1 MLLGDKATL
10 RELHNHIAAL
20 SDAKDLLG
28 VNIERRKLV
37 VKWLYIFGYSNRETL
52 LTLTSAKG
60 STGYRF
66 IADLIKHGYIQKF
79 KNNFYSKDLLML
91 GKQGLGVLLE
101 DRIIDDDQAKL
112 PNKRKFINSSRV
124 HHEIGLHGSVLAYLL
139 RHRNALKLLEIS
151 KEVRYK
157 PLMVDALLQ
166 LEVVE
171 TGEILKVAIEY
182 ERTEKSRQRIEY
194 LLVEHMKNI
203 KNENYHSVFF
213 YFTNKTLHDF
223 YLKIML
229 EQPREWFKK
238 KNGSFYG
245 GDTYKV
251 TKNIRNRLISVLFD
265 SENAEIST
273 LAHIEQDETHILH
286 SHLADIRRKQENDR
300 MVAKEAEDE
309 RREQIRDELRPIIEQ
324 ELLEQQIP
332 IIEAKIREKIRLE
345 EEARQKQM
353 EDEKF
358 FNQMRGLFKKE

>member
-1 MLLGDKATL
+1 MLLDDKATL
-10 RELHNHIAAL
+10 SKLHDHIAAL

-28 VNIERRKLV
+28 VNIERRKLIV
-37 VKWLYIFGYSNRETL
+37 RWLYIFGYSNRETL
-52 LTLTSAKG
+52 LKLTNAKG

-66 IADLIKHGYIQKF
+66 IADLIRHGYIQKF

-112 PNKRKFINSSRV
+112 PNKRKFIDSSRV
-124 HHEIGLHGSVLAYLL
+124 HHEVGLHESLL
-139 RHRNALKLLEIS
+139 VFLSEQHTKFNLMGIS

-157 PLMVDALLQ
+157 PLMIDVLLY
-166 LEVVE
+166 LKNIES
-171 TGEILKVAIEY
+171 GEDVKIAFEY

-203 KNENYHSVFF
+203 KNNHYNAVAF

-245 GDTYKV
+245 GDTYKI
-251 TKNIRNRLISVLFD
+251 TKNIRNRLIFSLLD
-265 SENAEIST
+265 SENTKIAT
-273 LAHIEQDETHILH
+273 LEHIEQDETHILH
-286 SHLADIRRKQENDR
+286 SHLADIRRRQENDR
-300 MVAKEAEDE
+300 IVAKEAEDE
-309 RREQIRDELRPIIEQ
+309 RREQIRDELRPIIEK
-324 ELLEQQIP
+324 ELLEQQTP
-332 IIEAKIREKIRLE
+332 IIEAKIREEIRLE

>member
-10 RELHNHIAAL
+10 KEIHDHIAVL

-28 VNIERRKLV
+28 VNAERRKLV
-37 VKWLYIFGYSNRETL
+37 VRWLFIFGYSDRETL
-52 LTLTSAKG
+52 LTLTNAKG

-66 IADLIKHGYIQKF
+66 IADLIKRGYVQKF
-79 KNNFYSKDLLML
+79 KNNFYGKDLLML

-124 HHEIGLHGSVLAYLL
+124 HHEVGLHESVLAYLL
-139 RHRNALKLLEIS
+139 RQTNRLKLLEIS

-166 LEVVE
+166 LEVVK
-171 TGEILKVAIEY
+171 TGKTLKVAIEY

-203 KNENYHSVFF
+203 KNNHYNAVAF

-245 GDTYKV
+245 GDTYKI
-251 TKNIRNRLISVLFD
+251 TKNIRNRLIFSLLD
-265 SENAEIST
+265 SENTKIAT
-273 LAHIEQDETHILH
+273 LEHIEQDETHILH
-286 SHLADIRRKQENDR
+286 SYLADMKQKEKDDR
-300 MVAKEAEDE
+300 EAAEEAEHE
-309 RREQIRDELRPIIEQ
+309 RREQIEGELRPIIEKEILDKQ
-324 ELLEQQIP
+324 TP
-332 IIEAKIREKIRLE
+332 IIEAKIREEIRLE
-345 EEARQKQM
+345 EEARQKQLK
-353 EDEKF
+353 DEKF

>member
-10 RELHNHIAAL
+10 KEVHDHIAVL
-20 SDAKDLLG
+20 SDTKDLLG
-28 VNIERRKLV
+28 VNIERRKLIV
-37 VKWLYIFGYSNRETL
+37 RWLYVFGYSNRETL
-52 LTLTSAKG
+52 LKLTNAKG

-66 IADLIKHGYIQKF
+66 IADLIRHGYIQKF

-101 DRIIDDDQAKL
+101 DRIINTDQAKL
-112 PNKRKFINSSRV
+112 PNKRKFIDSSRV
-124 HHEIGLHGSVLAYLL
+124 HHEVGLHKSVLAYLL
-139 RHRNALKLLEIS
+139 RQINTLKLSEIS

-166 LEVVE
+166 LEVVK
-171 TGEILKVAIEY
+171 TGETLKVAIEY

-203 KNENYHSVFF
+203 KNNHYNAVAF

-245 GDTYKV
+245 GDTYKI
-251 TKNIRNRLISVLFD
+251 TKNIRNRLIFSLLD
-265 SENAEIST
+265 SENTKIAT
-273 LAHIEQDETHILH
+273 LEHIEQDETHILH
-286 SHLADIRRKQENDR
+286 SHLADIRRRQENDR
-300 MVAKEAEDE
+300 IVAKEAEDE
-309 RREQIRDELRPIIEQ
+309 RREQIRDELRPIIEK
-324 ELLEQQIP
+324 ELLEQQTP
-332 IIEAKIREKIRLE
+332 IIEAKIREEIRLE